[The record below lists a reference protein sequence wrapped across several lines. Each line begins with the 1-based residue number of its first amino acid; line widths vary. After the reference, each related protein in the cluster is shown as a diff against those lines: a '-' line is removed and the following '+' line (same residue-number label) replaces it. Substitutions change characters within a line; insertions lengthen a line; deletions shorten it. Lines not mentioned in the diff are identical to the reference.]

1 MVKNKIRLADL
12 FRYYRTGLPHQMAA
26 IAELEEQILKADPN
40 ALDRSR
46 AWFAT
51 WSQSGKQDDDPLEPA
66 LQLIRK
72 WEGCRLETY
81 RCSAGVLTIGYG
93 STGPHVK
100 TNMRISQ
107 QAAEALLAKDIKRF
121 VDVIDLQITAK
132 LTNNQRCALI
142 SFTFNVGAG
151 ALFDSTLRRRLNSG
165 ENPNR
170 VAIEELP
177 RWNKAGGKVLE
188 GLARRR
194 EDELRL
200 FLTP

>member
-1 MVKNKIRLADL
+1 MGKGPIRLADL
-12 FRYYRTGLPHQMAA
+12 FKYYKALPHQLAA
-26 IAELEEQILKADPN
+26 LDELEAEILTADPG

-46 AWFAT
+46 AWFST
-51 WSQSGKQDDDPLEPA
+51 WSQAGKQSESSIEPA

-81 RCSAGVLTIGYG
+81 LCSAGVPTIGYG

-100 TNMRISQ
+100 SGMRITQ
-107 QAAEALLAKDIKRF
+107 AEADALLEKDVKRF
-121 VDVIDLQITAK
+121 IDVVDLQITAK

-142 SFTFNVGAG
+142 CFAFNVGAG
-151 ALFDSTLRRRLNSG
+151 ALLDSTLRRRLNSG
-165 ENPNR
+165 EDPNR
-170 VAIEELP
+170 VAKEEIP

-194 EDELRL
+194 EDELKL
-200 FLTP
+200 FLSA

>member
-1 MVKNKIRLADL
+1 MAQNKIRLADL
-12 FRYYRTGLPHQMAA
+12 FRYYRVGLPHQMAA

-40 ALDRSR
+40 ALNRSR
-46 AWFAT
+46 DWFAT
-51 WSQSGKQDDDPLEPA
+51 WSQSGKQSDDPLEPA
-66 LQLIRK
+66 LRLIRK

-100 TNMRISQ
+100 TNMRIT
-107 QAAEALLAKDIKRF
+107 QAEADALLAKDVKRF
-121 VDVIDLQITAK
+121 VDVVDLQITAK
-132 LTNNQRCALI
+132 LNNNQRCALI
-142 SFTFNVGAG
+142 CFAFNVGAG

-165 ENPNR
+165 EDPNR
-170 VAIEELP
+170 VAREELP

-194 EDELRL
+194 EDELKL